1 MTKRISILTC
11 ICSALLLL
19 LLPCRNCSAQEM
31 KIVSGR
37 IVNKTTNM
45 PFGKDF
51 AVYIFSFNTVAE
63 GQDAL
68 QAMQNGEVIV
78 ANYEVADNNG
88 YYQIRVPET
97 GALIFRAEM
106 ADPILEKVNFRMEI
120 NIALE
125 GGNILETVVVSSEL
139 KSIVPLP
146 ENPEIEGNM
155 LMAKAVI
162 PVPRFNG
169 KTNARMIIQPFLFD
183 GETGD
188 TLRNLEPWVVDG
200 EEYAITQERRM
211 GFEGYRD
218 PLVAYVKD
226 FRLSADKMNIE
237 WNDTIFLENPNK
249 SYFVRGV
256 VRLEDYLKVYFNK
269 DYELASARVRRP
281 LKFLEYSIDTRDLD
295 PAQYRERARKE
306 RRNTTDRISLSF
318 KINEARLDERDTM
331 NNFYL
336 NKLKQDLLDI
346 VHSEDS
352 QLKEFHIV
360 GVSSPD
366 GPYRKN
372 LDLAKRRMNFAL
384 SQITSVLPKRVRDRV
399 YMTTKAEV
407 ASWTDVVDLLQADSL
422 VSQAEELR
430 GIIEQYPGNIDR
442 QGAEI
447 RRLPY
452 YRSIIVGYL
461 PKLRSI
467 QYSYIQEIHRE
478 LTPEEIMNRYRTD
491 EEYISGRK
499 HFELYEYWHLFQMI
513 KDQDE
518 LDALYKRAYEESKE
532 VDGKGWVLAANGLAV
547 SYIRKGIVD
556 TSILAPFIDTR
567 IHRTDLKMN
576 HMNGITSEIV
586 NPQAV
591 VANQLCMFLAANN
604 YKRASVMAQL
614 LPSSEQNDTLKAFTM
629 CLGGYYKGGKTPEE
643 RAEVKQ
649 TFDIVKNSSP
659 LNKVVMYL
667 ALNSAGGN
675 QMADEA
681 LNALPPDDGLT
692 YYLRAVIYSK
702 KYEVNPMDINSLMTA
717 TDYLKMAFYK
727 DRKFLGI
734 AAGDADIHKDVYQDA
749 ELAFKAETEGMDA
762 SNYEVQE

>member
-1 MTKRISILTC
+1 MRKRLSILIC
-11 ICSALLLL
+11 ICTALLLL
-19 LLPCRNCSAQEM
+19 LLPCRNCFCQEM
-31 KIVSGR
+31 KVVSGR

-51 AVYIFSFNTVAE
+51 AVFIFAFNTVAE
-63 GQDAL
+63 AGD
-68 QAMQNGEVIV
+68 AMQALKNGEEIL

-88 YYQIRVPET
+88 YYQIRVSET

-106 ADPILEKVNFRMEI
+106 ADPVMEKVNFRMEI

-139 KSIVPLP
+139 KSIIPLP

-155 LMAKAVI
+155 LKAKAII

-169 KTNARMIIQPFLFD
+169 KTTARMIIQPFLFD

-200 EEYAITQERRM
+200 DEYAITQRRRM
-211 GFEGYRD
+211 GFEEYRD
-218 PLVAYVKD
+218 PLAPYVKD
-226 FRLSADKMNIE
+226 FHLSADKMNLE

-256 VRLEDYLKVYFNK
+256 VRLEDYHKIYFNK

-281 LKFLEYSIDTRDLD
+281 LKFLEYSVETRNLD
-295 PAQYRERARKE
+295 PDQYRERARKE

-318 KINEARLDERDTM
+318 KINKAELDERDTM
-331 NNFYL
+331 NSFYL

-352 QLKEFHIV
+352 QLKEFHII

-366 GPYRKN
+366 GPYQKN
-372 LDLAKRRMNFAL
+372 LDLAKKRVIFAL
-384 SQITSVLPKRVRDRV
+384 NQITSVLPKRVRDRV

-407 ASWTDVVDLLQADSL
+407 ASWSDVVELLTADSL
-422 VSQAEELR
+422 VSQAEELQ
-430 GIIEQYPGNIDR
+430 GIIEKHPGNIDR

-452 YRSIIVGYL
+452 YRSVIVDYL

-467 QYSYIQEIHRE
+467 QYSYIQEVHRE
-478 LTPEEIMNRYRTD
+478 LTPEEILTRYRTD

-567 IHRTDLKMN
+567 FHKTDMKIT
-576 HMNGITSEIV
+576 HMNGITSEIL

-591 VANQLCMFLAANN
+591 VANQLCMFLNANN

-614 LPSSEQNDTLKAFTM
+614 LPSSEKNDTLKAFTM
-629 CLGGYYKGGKTPEE
+629 CLGGYYRGGRTPEE
-643 RAEVKQ
+643 RAEAKQ
-649 TFDIVKNSSP
+649 TFDIVVNSSP
-659 LNKVVMYL
+659 LNKVIMYL
-667 ALNSAGGN
+667 AINSAGGN
-675 QMADEA
+675 RMAEDA
-681 LNALPPDDGLT
+681 LRALPPDDGLT
-692 YYLRAVIYSK
+692 YYLNAVIYSK
-702 KYEVNPMDINSLMTA
+702 KFEANLLDINSLMTA
-717 TDYLKMAFYK
+717 TDYLKTAFYK
-727 DRKFLGI
+727 DRKFIGI
-734 AAGDADIHKDVYQDA
+734 AAGDADIHKDIYQDA
-749 ELAFKAETEGMDA
+749 KSAFEAETESMGEN
-762 SNYEVQE
+762 SHEVEE